1 MHSRVL
7 EELVQL
13 GRACM
18 IWPVGDVD
26 EVDEMSVPI
35 GLEKN
40 GVQRCHVAV
49 GYNLGE
55 EPQQ

>member
-1 MHSRVL
+1 
-7 EELVQL
+7 
-13 GRACM
+13 M

-26 EVDEMSVPI
+26 EVDETSVPI